1 MTNTDQKTS
10 GTWMP
15 FAPIAIGVMLTVCAI
30 VADHGSIAA
39 YNDAQLTGVASPSS
53 AFAAADETT
62 LQVSLR
68 K

>member
-1 MTNTDQKTS
+1 MTKPDQKTFA
-10 GTWMP
+10 TWMP
-15 FAPIAIGVMLTVCAI
+15 FAPIAMGVVLTVCAI
-30 VADHGSIAA
+30 LADHGSIAA

-53 AFAAADETT
+53 VFAVADETT